1 MVMTGAPPPAD
12 DSGPHQGIAQDIA
25 RVTSAVAEAQRQAET
40 GVPIDLSGLEERVS
54 ALCAAAMS
62 RPMAE
67 IRPHLGR
74 LGDLVAALDPLA
86 ATLTAQ
92 HILRRDMIADA
103 LDGRGDPHSAR
114 HRAAAAYGRGPTPQ
128 PPEPSVPSAH
138 PPTPDE
144 PT

>member
-1 MVMTGAPPPAD
+1 MTGAPPPAAG
-12 DSGPHQGIAQDIA
+12 GPDQGVADEIA
-25 RVTSAVAEAQRQAET
+25 RLTAAVAEARRQAES
-40 GVPIDLSGLEERVS
+40 GAPIDLSGLEERVS
-54 ALCAAAMS
+54 ALCADAMA
-62 RPMAE
+62 RPKAD
-67 IRPHLGR
+67 IRPHLDR

-92 HILRRDMIADA
+92 HILRRDTIADA

-128 PPEPSVPSAH
+128 PPEPSFPSA
-138 PPTPDE
+138 PLPTPDE